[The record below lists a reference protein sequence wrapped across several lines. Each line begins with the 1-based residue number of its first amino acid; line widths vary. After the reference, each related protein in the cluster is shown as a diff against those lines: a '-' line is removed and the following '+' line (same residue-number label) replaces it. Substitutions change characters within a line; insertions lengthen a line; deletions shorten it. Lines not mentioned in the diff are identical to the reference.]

1 MIIQCKQCRT
11 KFRFDDSL
19 MQDDGVWMRCSIC
32 QHVFFLENPKTIRPA
47 EPDIKETE
55 AELAEKTII
64 MKPPAAAPPD
74 DTRYSSG
81 EEDVARFLDSVM
93 EVKKAVAED
102 ADFRP
107 SDTVNLA
114 EEAEDTD
121 DKYSTDEEDIE
132 EIPQAAKP
140 AKKKTGRKWIIAL
153 WALLVILI
161 IPFVLYFVIF
171 PELGAKLIKS
181 VSQQTGITARQPAR
195 PETVTS
201 QVKLQDIRQRLL
213 KNYVLGQL
221 RVVEGTAVNQA
232 DYPISRIMVKGEIL
246 DAYAVS
252 LGQRVCYAG
261 NSLTDEELTTLTED
275 DIQKRLMQ
283 PEGRNNVNDKIMPN
297 GQIPFMIVFTREPAG
312 AIKTTV
318 VIAGA
323 EKLL

>member
-19 MQDDGVWMRCSIC
+19 MQDDGVWMRCSLC
-32 QHVFFLENPKTIRPA
+32 QHVFFQENPRTVKPA
-47 EPDIKETE
+47 ELDITE
-55 AELAEKTII
+55 VKPSEAEKTLI
-64 MKPPAAAPPD
+64 MAPPAADLPD
-74 DTRYSSG
+74 DAGSSSG
-81 EEDVARFLDSVM
+81 EEDVARFLDSVL

-102 ADFRP
+102 AAFRP
-107 SDTVNLA
+107 EDTVILGNES
-114 EEAEDTD
+114 EEELND
-121 DKYSTDEEDIE
+121 DSIIDETEEDF
-132 EIPQAAKP
+132 PQSTTP
-140 AKKKTGRKWIIAL
+140 AKKKTGRKWMIAL

-161 IPFVLYFVIF
+161 IPFVFYFVVF

-181 VSQQTGITARQPAR
+181 ISQQTGIAARQPAR
-195 PETVTS
+195 PETVIS

-213 KNYVLGQL
+213 KNLVLGQI

-252 LGQRVCYAG
+252 LGERVCYAG
-261 NSLTDEELTTLTED
+261 NSLTDDELTTLMEE

>member
-19 MQDDGVWMRCSIC
+19 MQDDGVWMRCSLC
-32 QHVFFLENPKTIRPA
+32 QHVFFQENSKTVRPA
-47 EPDIKETE
+47 EPNIKENETP
-55 AELAEKTII
+55 ATEKTII
-64 MKPPAAAPPD
+64 MTPPPQTMPD
-74 DTRYSSG
+74 DTKSLSG
-81 EEDVARFLDSVM
+81 EDDVARFMDSVM
-93 EVKKAVAED
+93 EIKTAVAED
-102 ADFRP
+102 AGFRP
-107 SDTVNLA
+107 ADTVILA
-114 EEAEDTD
+114 NESQEEPDED
-121 DKYSTDEEDIE
+121 SISDEEGQDVQQ
-132 EIPQAAKP
+132 PVKP
-140 AKKKTGRKWIIAL
+140 VKKRSVRKWLIAL
-153 WALLVILI
+153 WALLVVLI
-161 IPFVLYFVIF
+161 IPFVIYFVLF
-171 PELGAKLIKS
+171 PELGTRLIKS
-181 VSQQTGITARQPAR
+181 INQQTGIAARQPAR
-195 PETVTS
+195 PESVIS

-213 KNYVLGQL
+213 KNYVLGQI

-252 LGQRVCYAG
+252 LGERVCYAG
-261 NSLTDEELTTLTED
+261 NSLTDEELTTLMEE